1 MCKKLREVNEIRAF
15 NSGKILEFMGNSGLI
30 MELKVYHLAKI
41 QNILQFAVQH
51 FQTITNFVFFFLA
64 FPYFAPLLAT
74 Q

>member
-1 MCKKLREVNEIRAF
+1 
-15 NSGKILEFMGNSGLI
+15 MGNSGLI